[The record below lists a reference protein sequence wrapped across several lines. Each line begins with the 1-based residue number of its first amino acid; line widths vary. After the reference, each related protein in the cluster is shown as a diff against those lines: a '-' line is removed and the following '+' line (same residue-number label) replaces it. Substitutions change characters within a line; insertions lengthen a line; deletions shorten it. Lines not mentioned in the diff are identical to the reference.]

1 MDDPVILP
9 PDYLRMTPHREV
21 EGLGEEPLEEE
32 GVVGEPLEEEGVGRD
47 AVRPRNYGPCLT

>member
-1 MDDPVILP
+1 VDDPVILP

-32 GVVGEPLEEEGVGRD
+32 GWWESP
-47 AVRPRNYGPCLT
+47 